1 MTGRRRRGS
10 STIEMTLVG
19 IPLIFILISVFE
31 MSRGMWMYQTM
42 SFAVKN
48 GIRYAIVHGINCV
61 NTADVPNN
69 CSISIA
75 QIATRIRGSAGGVD
89 PTVTE
94 LIFTTSDGTAT
105 SCYLGTPG
113 GSPPYGALSGACST
127 QASTWPTDDG
137 TNDQVGKLVK
147 IEMRTPFYTS
157 LSMFWPGRDRPVGFA
172 LTNFY
177 ASSQDYIQF

>member
-1 MTGRRRRGS
+1 MTRQGQRGS

-48 GIRYAIVHGINCV
+48 GVRFAIVHGVDC
-61 NTADVPNN
+61 TLSPNA
-69 CSISIA
+69 CTKSIA
-75 QIATRIRGSAGGVD
+75 QIASLIQGSGAGVD
-89 PTVTE
+89 PSVTE
-94 LIFTTSDGTAT
+94 LIFTTSNGTAT
-105 SCYLGTPG
+105 SCYLGTPS

-127 QASTWPTDDG
+127 QTGTWPPNDG
-137 TNDQVGKLVK
+137 VNDLVGVAVK

-157 LSMFWPGRDRPVGFA
+157 LSMFWPGRDKPVGFA

-177 ASSQDYIQF
+177 ANSQDYIQF